1 MAGRRQ
7 KLKSARRQEALDQ
20 SALRRLAGYNIRRA
34 DVHMHQHFTRTLAK
48 LRVRP
53 AEYSVMLLV
62 DSNPLATQADL
73 ASALSIQR
81 PNLVGLILRL
91 ERRGLLRRER
101 YEHDKRNH
109 ILSLAPKGKSLLG
122 KVNRLVREMDRRVT
136 RCWSERERA
145 QVNALLLRL
154 YDPG

>member
-7 KLKSARRQEALDQ
+7 ELKPARRREALDQ

-34 DVHMHQHFTRTLAK
+34 DVHMNQHFARTLAK

-53 AEYSVMLLV
+53 AEYSVMLLL

-73 ASALSIQR
+73 AAALSIQR

-91 ERRGLLRRER
+91 ERRGLLRREP
-101 YEHDKRNH
+101 YEHDRRHH
-109 ILSLAPKGKSLLG
+109 ILSLAPKGESLLA
-122 KVNRLVREMDRRVT
+122 KVNRVVRDMDRRVT
-136 RCWSERERA
+136 RCWTERERA

-154 YDPG
+154 YGPG

>member
-7 KLKSARRQEALDQ
+7 KLKSASRREALDQ
-20 SALRRLAGYNIRRA
+20 SALRQLAGYNIRRA
-34 DVHMHQHFTRTLAK
+34 DVHMHQHFARTLAK

-73 ASALSIQR
+73 AAALSIQR

-101 YEHDKRNH
+101 YEHDRRNH
-109 ILSLAPKGKSLLG
+109 MLSLATKGKSMLR
-122 KVNRLVREMDRRVT
+122 KVNGLVREMDRRVT

-145 QVNALLLRL
+145 QVNRLLLRL
-154 YDPG
+154 YAGQ